1 LTLIEHESI
10 PSSIAGFFY
19 DCNLLD
25 TSGRIGKQQKARV
38 TKRQRKRGC
47 EKHPLSRARKFH
59 IFALQLLFTID
70 DNFNMTRRRWIAD
83 TSTNTTASL
92 LGAQAEHFARVLRGE
107 PGTTAEIV
115 ADGHLYR
122 ATALS
127 VSVDEVCFTLE
138 EEISAAAALP
148 ITLLVAIFKF
158 DRMEWAIEKATELG
172 VAAIVPIIAHRTEK
186 HLALSAPK
194 RVERWRRLAHEAAK
208 QSRRTDLP
216 TIEDPIRLSQ
226 RLKQPSTSS
235 ASAHRILL
243 SEVECDVTLR
253 QRIEAALASSS
264 ASSFEFAIGPEGGWT
279 AEELALFTTHHWQPA
294 SLGPRILRVETAA
307 IATLSIA
314 SAFL

>member
-1 LTLIEHESI
+1 M
-10 PSSIAGFFY
+10 
-19 DCNLLD
+19 
-25 TSGRIGKQQKARV
+25 RKASPFSCS
-38 TKRQRKRGC
+38 QPP
-47 EKHPLSRARKFH
+47 H
-59 IFALQLLFTID
+59 LFSEID

-83 TSTNTTASL
+83 TSTEATASL
-92 LGAQAEHFARVLRGE
+92 LGAQAEHFARVLRGV
-107 PGTTAEIV
+107 PGSTAEIV
-115 ADGHLYR
+115 AHGHLYR

-127 VSVDEVCFTLE
+127 VSVDEVRFTLE

-148 ITLLVAIFKF
+148 ITLLIAIFKF

-186 HLALSAPK
+186 HLAQSASK

-226 RLKQPSTSS
+226 RLTEAS
-235 ASAHRILL
+235 SAHRILL
-243 SEVECDVTLR
+243 SEVECEATLR
-253 QRIEAALASSS
+253 QRIEAAFPSESSS
-264 ASSFEFAIGPEGGWT
+264 APSFEFAIGPEGGWT
-279 AEELALFTTHHWQPA
+279 AEELALFTTHQWQPA